1 MDVGEVLFAYRGR
14 VGRVP
19 FVLTTLACWVMLF
32 ASRYDLR
39 FVHFLAGLSQPA
51 LLGSMAMAAW
61 IASAVMV
68 KRLHDVGW
76 SGLNT
81 IWIAL
86 LALLGDPLDT
96 SAPLLMGVAAVSI
109 FAQLWLCIEPGTRRA
124 NRFGNAA
131 PLGG

>member
-14 VGRVP
+14 VGRLP
-19 FVLTTLACWVMLF
+19 FVATIAASWVLLF
-32 ASRYDLR
+32 ASRYDIR

-68 KRLHDVGW
+68 KRLHDVGS

-96 SAPLLMGVAAVSI
+96 SAPLLMGTAAVSI
-109 FAQLWLCIEPGTRRA
+109 FAQLWLCIEPGARRA

>member
-1 MDVGEVLFAYRGR
+1 MDIGEVLFAYRGR
-14 VGRVP
+14 AGRVP
-19 FVLTTLACWVMLF
+19 FVLTTLSCWIMLF

-51 LLGSMAMAAW
+51 LLGSMAMVA
-61 IASAVMV
+61 
-68 KRLHDVGW
+68 
-76 SGLNT
+76 
-81 IWIAL
+81 WIAL

-96 SAPLLMGVAAVSI
+96 SAPLLMGMAAVSI